1 MLLVSPAEPPSLR
14 ALGIVSPICE
24 QNGMDFMWTCHDGT
38 FAGAQRKAVSDLVAS
53 IRGDRIAREL
63 GQAESIQHR
72 ILIVEGDWEWNATGQ
87 SRRVRS
93 FTRAQFDG
101 VMLSIQVEYGW
112 MVLHSGSLADTG
124 RLLGRLQAWFQKESH
139 GSLSRRPKPR
149 ANVEVKWGASR
160 HRATGIHI
168 LQSFDGVGPKAA
180 GAIFDHFGRVPLE
193 LVCTQDE
200 LRAVPGVG
208 PVIVKRIAEALA

>member
-1 MLLVSPAEPPSLR
+1 
-14 ALGIVSPICE
+14 
-24 QNGMDFMWTCHDGT
+24 MWTCHDGS
-38 FAGAQRKAVSDLVAS
+38 FAGAQRKAVNDLVAS

-63 GQAESIQHR
+63 GQAESLQHR
-72 ILIVEGDWEWNATGQ
+72 FLIVEGDWEWNATGQ

-112 MVLHSGSLADTG
+112 MVLHSSSLADTG
-124 RLLGRLQAWFQKESH
+124 RLLGRLQAWFEKKSH

-149 ANVEVKWGASR
+149 GDVEVKWGGSR

-180 GAIFDHFGRVPLE
+180 GAIFDHFGRVPLA
-193 LVCTQDE
+193 LTCTEDE

-208 PVIVKRIAEALA
+208 PVIVKRIVEALA